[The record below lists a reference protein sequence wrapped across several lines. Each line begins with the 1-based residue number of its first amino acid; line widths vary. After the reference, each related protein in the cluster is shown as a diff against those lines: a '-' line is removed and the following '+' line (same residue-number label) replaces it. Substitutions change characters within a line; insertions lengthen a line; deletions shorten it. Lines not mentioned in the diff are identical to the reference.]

1 MPIHFLFQCI
11 PWSSQLVVGSNP
23 MKEGGFAQ
31 SMRFN
36 YGMPRLYVGS
46 RGDWTSENPL
56 KVVQCTTELPAQVAP
71 GL

>member
-1 MPIHFLFQCI
+1 
-11 PWSSQLVVGSNP
+11 